1 MQSFFFFKSPDNR
14 LEEDASSTLFVFVRL
29 LMVDELLL
37 APVSCTLQ
45 DVMGSFFGIPWWFV
59 WAVVG
64 LDTRFVPGF
73 VWDTVRLL
81 SLTGDPLDRDVEPSP
96 LKLMGCCFKFPLG
109 YVWEVRDADIVVV
122 GCCSEVAWE
131 TVDPL
136 ALRAAPTRLERV
148 VALVLALPDLDT
160 AGAK

>member
-59 WAVVG
+59 RAVVG

-96 LKLMGCCFKFPLG
+96 LK
-109 YVWEVRDADIVVV
+109 
-122 GCCSEVAWE
+122 AWE